1 MKFDA
6 LIFDL
11 DGTLWDSTETV
22 CSVWNEAFSE
32 MHLDFRVTAE
42 DIRREMGK
50 LLSVIMDDLAP
61 GLSSEKQD
69 ELYRR
74 VCEAEN
80 RILSERG
87 GKLYP
92 NLERTLELLGKNYRL
107 FIVSNCQQGYIEAF
121 LAAHRLGHLFE
132 GHLCNGDTNLPKSGT
147 NRLLAERFGLKDPVY
162 IGDTQGDLDA
172 AAEAGIPFIHAAYGF
187 GKADGGIGSVKSPPE
202 LPLLLASIEEN

>member
-22 CSVWNEAFSE
+22 CAVWNGAFSD
-32 MHLDFRVTAE
+32 MGLDFRVTAE

-61 GLSSEKQD
+61 GLSPEKQD

-92 NLERTLELLGKNYRL
+92 ELERTLELLGKKYRL

-121 LAAHRLGHLFE
+121 LAAHKLGRLFE
-132 GHLCNGDTNLPKSGT
+132 GHLCHGDTNLPKSGT
-147 NRLLAERFGLKDPVY
+147 NRLLAERFGLKNPVY

-172 AAEAGIPFIHAAYGF
+172 ATEAGIPFIHAAYGF
-187 GKADGGIGSVKSPPE
+187 GTANGGIGSVKSPSE
-202 LPLLLASIEEN
+202 LPILLSSAEEN

>member
-22 CSVWNEAFSE
+22 CDVWNGAFSD
-32 MHLDFRVTAE
+32 MGLDFRVTAE

-61 GLSSEKQD
+61 GLSPEKQD

-80 RILSERG
+80 IKQHLEEEKIYVRITVPNLSWLASRPRRHDLHVLD
-87 GKLYP
+87 KLYP
-92 NLERTLELLGKNYRL
+92 L
-107 FIVSNCQQGYIEAF
+107 
-121 LAAHRLGHLFE
+121 
-132 GHLCNGDTNLPKSGT
+132 
-147 NRLLAERFGLKDPVY
+147 
-162 IGDTQGDLDA
+162 
-172 AAEAGIPFIHAAYGF
+172 
-187 GKADGGIGSVKSPPE
+187 
-202 LPLLLASIEEN
+202 